1 MSSPAHS
8 PATIILARGLTDDIF
23 IAVTAVGRDDACFDS
38 RAD

>member
-8 PATIILARGLTDDIF
+8 PATIIPARGLTDGIS
-23 IAVTAVGRDDACFDS
+23 IAVTAVGRDDACFDT